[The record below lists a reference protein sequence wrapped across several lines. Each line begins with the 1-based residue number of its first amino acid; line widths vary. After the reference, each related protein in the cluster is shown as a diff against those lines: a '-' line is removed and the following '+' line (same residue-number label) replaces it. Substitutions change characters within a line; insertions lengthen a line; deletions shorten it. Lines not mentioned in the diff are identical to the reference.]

1 MSSTFKYGNVN
12 TKGITVPATKSSK
25 INIGITERLISITS
39 GLYLIYS
46 GIRNLKKTPVRSIR
60 SLFSGSFLLYR
71 GISGYCPAR
80 NIIKLDAT

>member
-1 MSSTFKYGNVN
+1 MSSTFKHGNVN

-25 INIGITERLISITS
+25 INNIGIIERLISITS
-39 GLYLIYS
+39 GLYLIYT

-71 GISGYCPAR
+71 GLQSIAKPKQ
-80 NIIKLDAT
+80 NF